1 MAFVKFEDGYGA
13 GASGTVAA
21 DGGDSGFSALEW
33 TVVQV
38 ARRDAARWT
47 SRIKALDRLLRVLV
61 GDVRHDELASPRLEA
76 LRRTAVAVRQRG
88 THLPCEVLA
97 AFHGAGFSRSQLATL
112 IHSVEHDLVSHRQGR
127 LA

>member
-13 GASGTVAA
+13 GARETVAS
-21 DGGDSGFSALEW
+21 DGGESSFSALEW

-47 SRIKALDRLLRVLV
+47 SRISALDRLLRILV
-61 GDVRHDELASPRLEA
+61 GDVRHDDIASPRLEA
-76 LRRTAVAVRQRG
+76 LRRTAVAVRRRG
-88 THLPCEVLA
+88 THLPGDILT
-97 AFHGAGFSRSQLATL
+97 AFHDAGFTRSQLSTL